1 MADEVYSRVG
11 AAIRSRRDSIGL
23 TQSSLAGM
31 TGLKRT
37 SITNIE
43 SGGQA
48 ILLHQLIEVARALGT
63 DVAELLSD
71 AEGIAP
77 PPPPAETARPGASEL
92 LERMERAGKAAK

>member
-11 AAIRSRRDSIGL
+11 AAIRSRRDAIGL
-23 TQSSLAGM
+23 TQSSLAEL

-48 ILLHQLIEVARALGT
+48 VLLHQFIELARALKTGVSELLADADAIERPQT
-63 DVAELLSD
+63 TPRRDGPGAAELLNRMGRSQ
-71 AEGIAP
+71 
-77 PPPPAETARPGASEL
+77 TGA
-92 LERMERAGKAAK
+92 K

>member
-77 PPPPAETARPGASEL
+77 PPRAPETSGPGASEL
-92 LERMERAGKAAK
+92 LERLERTGKATK

>member
-11 AAIRSRRDSIGL
+11 AAIRSRRDSVGL
-23 TQSSLAGM
+23 TQSALAEL

-48 ILLHQLIEVARALGT
+48 LMLHQLIELARALKT
-63 DVAELLSD
+63 DVAELLAVADTVERHEAAPMPAGPSATVLLD
-71 AEGIAP
+71 RMAASGARAE
-77 PPPPAETARPGASEL
+77 
-92 LERMERAGKAAK
+92 